1 MTICQDS
8 AGTTPLL
15 AAAAV
20 HNAELVAEL
29 LKGKASLEMR
39 CSAGNAGMLRKC
51 WKLPEKKEQ
60 LIKTLDS
67 TDIQTDSAR
76 KIMGI
81 DEMKISK

>member
-1 MTICQDS
+1 MMNVEGKFKYRICEILEMSRDSQNQGGRFPLKHPFFDRQDS

-39 CSAGNAGMLRKC
+39 RSA
-51 WKLPEKKEQ
+51 
-60 LIKTLDS
+60 
-67 TDIQTDSAR
+67 
-76 KIMGI
+76 
-81 DEMKISK
+81 